1 MLRTNIWA
9 LSVPTLTPWRKLPP
23 QALTPAL
30 DARYAD
36 WGDKNQPGCFVRLP
50 AIVDDLLK
58 KEIIARAGAGFDASN
73 PDHVAD
79 ISTIASALMSHPTQ
93 EAALA
98 ELDAIAPGGQREGL
112 FKTTFDNAS
121 GKMRLHGDLAV
132 FAALASALVASES
145 HWVDASDS
153 SPTSS
158 NSLPATPPDVYA
170 GTIPELPTHRGL
182 GAFQVP
188 PGKPSC
194 DTWRLLDYELCVPF
208 LRNESL
214 RNESSHESSF
224 TAVRS
229 CTDLHAAP
237 KCMHWSH
244 DDASSTLPASRY
256 WLTASW
262 RP

>member
-1 MLRTNIWA
+1 MTENPPLSRPLLRTCTTANLA
-9 LSVPTLTPWRKLPP
+9 CARSVS
-23 QALTPAL
+23 
-30 DARYAD
+30 ARTGRERRHG
-36 WGDKNQPGCFVRLP
+36 W
-50 AIVDDLLK
+50 
-58 KEIIARAGAGFDASN
+58 ARACERLRLGAEHGTCWSPPAARRS
-73 PDHVAD
+73 AD
-79 ISTIASALMSHPTQ
+79 GAAEVSGTCIRARARTTSHPPP
-93 EAALA
+93 AAARGPGRRARLA
-98 ELDAIAPGGQREGL
+98 
-112 FKTTFDNAS
+112 
-121 GKMRLHGDLAV
+121 
-132 FAALASALVASES
+132 

-158 NSLPATPPDVYA
+158 DSLPATPPDVYA
-170 GTIPELPTHRGL
+170 GTIPELRTKGHRGL

-188 PGKPSC
+188 PGEPSC

-256 WLTASW
+256 WLAASW